1 MAAKTVL
8 IADDDATTV
17 TLISAALRKSGV
29 QVTIARDAM
38 QAVMGTH
45 RTRPDLILLDVNMP
59 GGTGLS
65 ALQKIKASTHT
76 QLTPVIVISGS
87 EDAGMAQ
94 KVLDLGAVEFVKKP
108 VNVADLQRKVC
119 ELLGLLQ
126 PGGDGQTAA

>member
-17 TLISAALRKSGV
+17 TLISAALRKAGM
-29 QVTIARDAM
+29 QVVVARDAM

-45 RTRPDLILLDVNMP
+45 RTKPDLILLDVNMP

-76 QLTPVIVISGS
+76 QLTPVVVISGS
-87 EDAGMAQ
+87 EDATMPQ
-94 KVLDLGAVEFVKKP
+94 QVLKL
-108 VNVADLQRKVC
+108 
-119 ELLGLLQ
+119 
-126 PGGDGQTAA
+126 

>member
-8 IADDDATTV
+8 IADDDPTAV
-17 TLISAALRKSGV
+17 TLMSAALRKAGI
-29 QVTIARDAM
+29 QVVVARDAM

-65 ALQKIKASTHT
+65 ALKKIKSSTHT
-76 QLTPVIVISGS
+76 QLAPVIVISGS
-87 EDAGMAQ
+87 DDATMPQ
-94 KVLDLGAVEFVKKP
+94 QVLDLGALEFLKKP

-119 ELLGLLQ
+119 GLLGVPVPAENQ
-126 PGGDGQTAA
+126 GP